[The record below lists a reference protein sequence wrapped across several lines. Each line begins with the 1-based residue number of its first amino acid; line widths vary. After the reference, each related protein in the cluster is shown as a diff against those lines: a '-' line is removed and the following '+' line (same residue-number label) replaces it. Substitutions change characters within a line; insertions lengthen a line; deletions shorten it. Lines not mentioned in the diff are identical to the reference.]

1 MTIYLSEEDLIFL
14 NQALITRYSPNEP
27 VGVLDKASL
36 NMIVNLPQLDVFGQ
50 EMYEN
55 LFDKAMIFFVQLVK
69 KHCFV
74 NANKRTAVYALIKF
88 LRLNGYHLVAEVK
101 ELVDFSVDVAMEP
114 LSDENMKKWS
124 KWIEKKSER
133 LE

>member
-1 MTIYLSEEDLIFL
+1 MTVYLSEADLIFL
-14 NQALITRYSPNEP
+14 NEALITRYSPNEP

-50 EMYEN
+50 EMYES
-55 LFDKAMIFFVQLVK
+55 LFDKAMIFFVQLIK

-88 LRLNGYHLVAEVK
+88 LRLNGYSLLADVT
-101 ELVDFSVDVAMEP
+101 ELVDFAVEVAVKP

-124 KWIEKKSER
+124 KWIEGHSQIID
-133 LE
+133 